1 MKTMKAI
8 ISENTGISIS
18 LVITMAGGLVWL
30 STLYYKTE
38 AIAQSVSRVEL
49 KQDQYND
56 NQSEIIQRLSRI
68 EGALSRDRR
77 TR

>member
-38 AIAQSVSRVEL
+38 AIAHSISRVER

-68 EGALSRDRR
+68 EGAISRDRR